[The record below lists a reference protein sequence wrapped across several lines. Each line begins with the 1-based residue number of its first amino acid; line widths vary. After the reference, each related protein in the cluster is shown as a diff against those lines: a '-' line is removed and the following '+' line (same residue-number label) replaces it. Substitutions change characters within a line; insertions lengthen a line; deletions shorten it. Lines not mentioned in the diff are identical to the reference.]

1 MNSQTDRKVKDE
13 LEIKMS
19 IDSWIARMLRFEY
32 RGGFFYGV
40 ENTQAF
46 MDFYRLHYRGRYT
59 V

>member
-1 MNSQTDRKVKDE
+1 
-13 LEIKMS
+13 
-19 IDSWIARMLRFEY
+19 MLRFEY